1 MGCQDAAGL
10 AYIAEIAQLV
20 GAILDGKAEAYP
32 ARLRPRGSLRPICLT
47 TTVIET
53 PVAVDVEGIGY
64 T

>member
-1 MGCQDAAGL
+1 M
-10 AYIAEIAQLV
+10 AEIAQSV
-20 GAILDGKAEAYP
+20 GAILDGKVEAY
-32 ARLRPRGSLRPICLT
+32 LLGWRPRGSLRPICLT

>member
-1 MGCQDAAGL
+1 
-10 AYIAEIAQLV
+10 
-20 GAILDGKAEAYP
+20 
-32 ARLRPRGSLRPICLT
+32 LRPICLT